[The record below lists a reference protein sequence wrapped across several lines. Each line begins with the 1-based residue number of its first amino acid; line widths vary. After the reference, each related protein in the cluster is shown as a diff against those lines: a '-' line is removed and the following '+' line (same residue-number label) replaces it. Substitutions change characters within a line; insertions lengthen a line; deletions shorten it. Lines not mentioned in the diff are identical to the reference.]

1 MKVFN
6 NPLAIIISVFVLFIA
21 GWNVFFIVEQTQQAI
36 VLQFGELQR
45 VHNKPGLK
53 VKVPFLQEVIFYER
67 RVLDLDSTLPVRITM
82 SDQKRLWVDSY
93 TRYRIVD
100 PLLFY
105 RAVKPANE
113 IGARSRLDV
122 LVSSAI
128 RNVLGKAT
136 LRGLL
141 SEERSQIMR
150 QIQEEVRALAKT
162 LGIEIVDVRIIRA
175 ELPTENRKA
184 VFARMNSD
192 LYRIAMENRAKGA
205 EAAKTIEANANKE
218 RTVILS
224 DAEKQAESIRGQGD
238 AKASEIA
245 AQTLGQNLEYYT
257 FDRKLRLL
265 KETLRPDNTTLV
277 LTTESE
283 LLKSIEHND
292 VYTKNLR

>member
-6 NPLAIIISVFVLFIA
+6 NPLAVIVWMLVLFMV
-21 GWNVFFIVEQTQQAI
+21 GWNTFFIVEQTQQAI

-45 VHNKPGLK
+45 VHSTPGLK
-53 VKVPFLQEVIFYER
+53 VKFPFLQEVIFYER

-82 SDQKRLWVDSY
+82 SDQKRLWVDAY

-113 IGARSRLDV
+113 IGARSRLEV

-141 SEERSQIMR
+141 SEERSQIMH
-150 QIQEEVRALAKT
+150 QIQEEVSTLAKT
-162 LGIEIVDVRIIRA
+162 LGVEVIDVRIMRA

-192 LYRIAMENRAKGA
+192 LYRVAMENRAKGV
-205 EAAKTIEANANKE
+205 EVAKTIEANANKE

-238 AKASEIA
+238 AKANELALS
-245 AQTLGQNLEYYT
+245 TLGKNLEYYT
-257 FDRKLRLL
+257 FDRKMRLL

-277 LTTESE
+277 LTTEGE
-283 LLKSIEHND
+283 LLKFIEQND
-292 VYTKNLR
+292 VHTKN

>member
-1 MKVFN
+1 MKMLN
-6 NPLAIIISVFVLFIA
+6 NPLALIVSVFILFVV
-21 GWNVFFIVEQTQQAI
+21 GWNTFFIIEQTQQAT
-36 VLQFGELQR
+36 VLQFGELMR
-45 VHNKPGLK
+45 VHNTPGLK
-53 VKVPFLQEVIFYER
+53 LKIPFLQEVIFYER
-67 RVLDLDSTLPVRITM
+67 RVLDLDSSAPVRITT

-105 RAVKPANE
+105 RTVKPANE

-141 SEERSQIMR
+141 SEERSQIMH
-150 QIQEEVRALAKT
+150 QIQEEVSALAKT
-162 LGIEIVDVRIIRA
+162 LGMEIIDVRIIRA
-175 ELPTENRKA
+175 ELPMENRKA

-192 LYRIAMENRAKGA
+192 LYRIAMENRAKGV

-224 DAEKQAESIRGQGD
+224 DAEKQAESIRGDGD
-238 AKASEIA
+238 AKAAEVA
-245 AQTLGQNLEYYT
+245 ARTLGQNLGYYN
-257 FDRKLRLL
+257 FDRKMRLL
-265 KETLRPDNTTLV
+265 KETLHPDNTTLV

-283 LLKSIEHND
+283 LLRLLEQSDI
-292 VYTKNLR
+292 YTRN